1 MVNWFKRSSG
11 SSAAMEDYKEIDLS
25 EYEGVAE
32 EAAKMYIKVG
42 KMASTN
48 ELPAIK
54 KEVYG
59 GNIVILDISL
69 IKNDEIALNR
79 VLRDFKQM
87 AEDIRG
93 DVAGVGE
100 DQVILA
106 PTSVKVDRTRIL
118 GRRI

>member
-11 SSAAMEDYKEIDLS
+11 SLAAMEDYKEIDLS

-32 EAAKMYIKVG
+32 EEAKMYIKVG

-48 ELPAIK
+48 ELTAIK

-79 VLRDFKQM
+79 VLRDLKQM